1 VIKKHY
7 RAAALY
13 SGVVDSTVAPLL
25 ALEDLDL
32 RREDMLLL
40 YVDLRGFADRK
51 KRAEQRANILGMDFI
66 AIEGR
71 AELVREYLA
80 QAILLN
86 GSCWGYP
93 LITPLS
99 RAFMGELHP

>member
-71 AELVREYLA
+71 KGGSALA
-80 QAILLN
+80 ACAINALADIAIAQKKE
-86 GSCWGYP
+86 G
-93 LITPLS
+93 
-99 RAFMGELHP
+99 A